1 VVACAAAAVTLTACS
16 GDGADQNTAAPAT
29 TTSTTSAAESGYK
42 YDLSS
47 PQAAAEA
54 FAAVAETG
62 SGDDLLRLACIGHA
76 ACASEHAAGM
86 SDAELTEAQNTIR
99 DGVYELAHHLKGVEF
114 TAPVDGTA
122 PGTKNVPY
130 RTPELTGDAS
140 LTLTFVE
147 SEGEWLYLQPSA

>member
-1 VVACAAAAVTLTACS
+1 MVAAAAAAVTLTACT
-16 GDGADQNTAAPAT
+16 GDGAAQNTAAPT
-29 TTSTTSAAESGYK
+29 TTTTSAAESGSE

-47 PQAAAEA
+47 PEAAAEA

-62 SGDDLLRLACIGHA
+62 SGDELLRLTCVGHA

-99 DGVYELAHHLKGVEF
+99 DGVYELADHLKGVEF
-114 TAPVDGTA
+114 TTSVDGTA

-130 RTPELTGDAS
+130 RTPKLADDVS
-140 LTLTFVE
+140 LTLTFAE
-147 SEGEWLYLQPSA
+147 SEGEWLYLQPSS